1 MGHEHSHGHA
11 DHNHSHSHAHGAG
24 NRKALWS
31 VLILTAG
38 YLVAEVIGGILSGSL
53 ALLADA
59 GHMALDV
66 AAIALG
72 LFAAWVSAR
81 PPTARKTYGY
91 YRAEILAALL
101 NGITLVLVSLWIFYE
116 AYERFGEPPHVKGQM
131 MAIVAAGGLLVNIF
145 AMARMHSQKEAGLNM
160 RGVWLHLLTDA
171 LGSVAAI
178 VGGLLVWQFGW
189 QLADPIISVLI
200 GILILFGA
208 WKLLVECVDV
218 LMVSVPQGIDP
229 EEIKRQVEALE
240 QVQEIHD
247 LHVWALNTGVAALSA
262 HVKMAASADYAD
274 TLNCT
279 SKLLREKFNIL
290 HVTLQIEP
298 AEYQH
303 DGSHFCA
310 PGRAFHVHE
319 EK

>member
-1 MGHEHSHGHA
+1 MGNEHSHNHQGHG
-11 DHNHSHSHAHGAG
+11 HSHAHGAG
-24 NRKALWS
+24 NRKALWT
-31 VLILTAG
+31 VLILTSG
-38 YLVAEVIGGILSGSL
+38 YLIAEIVGGILSGSL

-72 LFAAWVSAR
+72 LFAAWVSQR

-116 AYERFGEPPHVKGQM
+116 AYERFNEPHQVKGEM
-131 MAIVAAGGLLVNIF
+131 LAVVAAGGLLVNIF

-178 VGGLLVWQFGW
+178 LAGVLVWQFNW
-189 QLADPIISVLI
+189 VLADPIISVLI
-200 GILILFGA
+200 GILILYGA

-218 LMVSVPQGIDP
+218 LLVSVPQGIDP
-229 EEIKRQVEALE
+229 EQIKVQVEALPE
-240 QVQEIHD
+240 VQEIHD
-247 LHVWALNTGVAALSA
+247 LHVWALNTGVTALSA
-262 HVKMAASADYAD
+262 HVKMTKGAD
-274 TLNCT
+274 TGETLNLV
-279 SKLLREKFNIL
+279 SRLLREKHNII

-298 AEYQH
+298 ADYDH

-310 PGRAFHVHE
+310 PGRAFHVHD
-319 EK
+319 